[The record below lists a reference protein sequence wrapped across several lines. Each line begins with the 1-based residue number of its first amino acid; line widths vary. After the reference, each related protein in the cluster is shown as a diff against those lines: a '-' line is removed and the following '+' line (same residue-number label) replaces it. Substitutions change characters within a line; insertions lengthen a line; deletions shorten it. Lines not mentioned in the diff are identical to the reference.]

1 MVFPPR
7 LVSEPHRQGPRPCF
21 QGRGIHSQ
29 WRTRP
34 LPHQPHMCHSPALP
48 AMPHAR
54 TCSIIT
60 PHPDRIPKPLT
71 PWPNSIPGLCPL
83 EHLRFSRELRSRH
96 LFREGQQAVCP
107 QPAIRPTFTRP
118 STRPSTRPRDHF
130 PVHGSTLHGS
140 TTGIVRTSATR
151 TDIQL
156 HRRSPS
162 PWRTALNHSPPLLG
176 LLAPRPVAVGRW
188 LPADCAP
195 PALSTRSQP
204 AARRRPSAASTASA
218 SR

>member
-1 MVFPPR
+1 
-7 LVSEPHRQGPRPCF
+7 
-21 QGRGIHSQ
+21 
-29 WRTRP
+29 
-34 LPHQPHMCHSPALP
+34 
-48 AMPHAR
+48 MPHAR

-71 PWPNSIPGLCPL
+71 PWPKSIAGLCPL
-83 EHLRFSRELRSRH
+83 EDLRCSRELRSRH
-96 LFREGQQAVCP
+96 SIRQGQQAVCP
-107 QPAIRPTFTRP
+107 QPALCPTFTRQ

-130 PVHGSTLHGS
+130 PVHGLTLHSSTLRGS
-140 TTGIVRTSATR
+140 TTGIVRTSATH

-162 PWRTALNHSPPLLG
+162 PWLTALNHPPPLLG
-176 LLAPRPVAVGRW
+176 LLAPRAVAVGRW